1 MIWLVFALLSIVGL
15 LFMGLPLR
23 HRSSRTPVPADATD
37 AVLMDQ
43 LDEVRR
49 DLERGVI
56 SDTEAT
62 AAEQEIKRR
71 ILVQSRRSVLSDGK
85 PAAGGRLMVVLSA
98 VFVPVFAFGYYSAM
112 GSPEIPGVAFAE
124 RATERQEAAEIAELT
139 DRLYVRLSS
148 DPEGGPSEGWM
159 LLGQTYSKMG
169 RYADAADAYRVVA
182 QRPEAD
188 SAVFSMLAEVLIY
201 AEQGV
206 VTPEADTAIDRA
218 YELDPSN
225 PGAAF
230 FKAVSLEQKGDEAR
244 AHETLVAR
252 LDDADRFFPWM
263 ESFVGE
269 ANRIGAK
276 IGKAPI
282 SLADYAPK
290 TSASGPT
297 QEDIENAQDMS
308 VEERQDFIR
317 SMVERLATR
326 LEDEPDDLDGWMRLG
341 NAYSVLGD
349 TAPAIAAF
357 EHAEILLS
365 EVPGDDPRRQA
376 VQSALERLRP

>member
-1 MIWLVFALLSIVGL
+1 MIWLVFALLSVVGL

-23 HRSSRTPVPADATD
+23 HRSSQAPVPADTSD

-56 SDTEAT
+56 SDAEAT
-62 AAEQEIKRR
+62 AAEQEIKKR

-85 PAAGGRLMVVLSA
+85 PTAGGRLMVVLSA

-124 RATERQEAAEIAELT
+124 RAAERQDAAEIADLT
-139 DRLYVRLSS
+139 DRLYVRLKS
-148 DPEGGPSEGWM
+148 DPQGGASEGWM

-169 RYADAADAYRVVA
+169 RFADAADAYQVVA

-206 VTPEADTAIDRA
+206 VTAEADSVIERA

-230 FKAVSLEQKGDEAR
+230 FKAVSLEQKGDGAQ

-252 LDDADRFFPWM
+252 LDDAEGFFPWM

-282 SLADYAPK
+282 SLADYAPGV
-290 TSASGPT
+290 SAPGPT

-349 TAPAIAAF
+349 TAPAVTAF
-357 EHAEILLS
+357 ERAEILLS

>member
-1 MIWLVFALLSIVGL
+1 
-15 LFMGLPLR
+15 
-23 HRSSRTPVPADATD
+23 
-37 AVLMDQ
+37 
-43 LDEVRR
+43 
-49 DLERGVI
+49 
-56 SDTEAT
+56 
-62 AAEQEIKRR
+62 
-71 ILVQSRRSVLSDGK
+71 
-85 PAAGGRLMVVLSA
+85 
-98 VFVPVFAFGYYSAM
+98 
-112 GSPEIPGVAFAE
+112 
-124 RATERQEAAEIAELT
+124 
-139 DRLYVRLSS
+139 
-148 DPEGGPSEGWM
+148 M

-169 RYADAADAYRVVA
+169 RFADAADAYQVVA

-201 AEQGV
+201 AEQGA
-206 VTPEADTAIDRA
+206 VTAEADSVIDRA

>member
-1 MIWLVFALLSIVGL
+1 
-15 LFMGLPLR
+15 
-23 HRSSRTPVPADATD
+23 
-37 AVLMDQ
+37 
-43 LDEVRR
+43 
-49 DLERGVI
+49 
-56 SDTEAT
+56 
-62 AAEQEIKRR
+62 
-71 ILVQSRRSVLSDGK
+71 
-85 PAAGGRLMVVLSA
+85 
-98 VFVPVFAFGYYSAM
+98 
-112 GSPEIPGVAFAE
+112 
-124 RATERQEAAEIAELT
+124 
-139 DRLYVRLSS
+139 
-148 DPEGGPSEGWM
+148 
-159 LLGQTYSKMG
+159 
-169 RYADAADAYRVVA
+169 
-182 QRPEAD
+182 
-188 SAVFSMLAEVLIY
+188 
-201 AEQGV
+201 
-206 VTPEADTAIDRA
+206 A

-230 FKAVSLEQKGDEAR
+230 FKAVSLEQKGDGAQ

-252 LDDADRFFPWM
+252 LDDAEGFFPWM

-282 SLADYAPK
+282 SLADYAPGV
-290 TSASGPT
+290 SAPGPT

-349 TAPAIAAF
+349 TAPAVTAF
-357 EHAEILLS
+357 ERAEILLS
-365 EVPGDDPRRQA
+365 VVPIDDPRRQA